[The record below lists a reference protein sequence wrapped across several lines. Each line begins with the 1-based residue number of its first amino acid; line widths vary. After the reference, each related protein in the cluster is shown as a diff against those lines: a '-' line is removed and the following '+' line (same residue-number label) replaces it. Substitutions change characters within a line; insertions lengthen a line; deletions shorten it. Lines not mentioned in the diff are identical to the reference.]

1 MNNLWTITRRPVRWS
16 WWSEPTGP
24 QNQPRV
30 IGGEDI
36 IGQSA
41 ARQKIK
47 GWPNFVIAGDG
58 VNVFIAQPDFMEK
71 IYAIVGRWCF
81 PRQQDWEQRRSA
93 KTIVWTVVF
102 TLMLGL
108 ALAKIL
114 RMIDH
119 QPR

>member
-1 MNNLWTITRRPVRWS
+1 
-16 WWSEPTGP
+16 
-24 QNQPRV
+24 
-30 IGGEDI
+30 
-36 IGQSA
+36 
-41 ARQKIK
+41 
-47 GWPNFVIAGDG
+47 
-58 VNVFIAQPDFMEK
+58 MEK

-102 TLMLGL
+102 TVMLGL